1 MMGKQNKARASV
13 LAGTIF
19 GVLMGLGGLV
29 QGGLLQGLFMTL
41 FCGVAFGVAMHFLLK
56 SPYLRKQAS
65 LDEMDL
71 LEGEEV
77 LDSAA
82 ANLVVN
88 VSDFNLG
95 RFAFDDFLWAGGMR
109 GKESIGGFLHLT
121 NFRLIFKAH
130 RINRLTGKLSIL
142 LPTVTAAEDTSY
154 LMVKRLTVSTQAA
167 RVGFVVADP
176 SRAAGA
182 ILQARD
188 NLSARVAGQLRS
200 LALDRPELFSD
211 GLVASEKINRVND
224 LLTMGK
230 KVETLSKVITSP
242 IGGLGS
248 IFLAEF
254 VDETIARR
262 WSEQF
267 DEDTS
272 AQA

>member
-1 MMGKQNKARASV
+1 MMGKQNQARASI

-29 QGGLLQGLFMTL
+29 QGGMLQGLFMAL
-41 FCGVAFGVAMHFLLK
+41 FCGSAFGVAMHFLLK
-56 SPYLRKQAS
+56 SPFLRKQAS
-65 LDEMDL
+65 LDEIDL
-71 LEGEEV
+71 LEGEEI

-95 RFAFDDFLWAGGMR
+95 RFAFDDYLWAVGMR

-142 LPTVTAAEDTSY
+142 LPTVAAAEDTSY
-154 LMVKRLTVSTQAA
+154 LMVKRLTISTQAA
-167 RVGFVVADP
+167 KVSFVVGDP
-176 SRAAGA
+176 SKAAGA

-188 NLSARVAGQLRS
+188 DLSPQTTGELRA
-200 LALDRPELFSD
+200 LALDRPDLFAD
-211 GLVASEKINRVND
+211 GLVASDKINRVND
-224 LLTMGK
+224 LLAMGK
-230 KVETLSKVITSP
+230 RVETLSKVITSP

-254 VDETIARR
+254 VDENIARP

-267 DEDTS
+267 DEDS
-272 AQA
+272 PSQP

>member
-1 MMGKQNKARASV
+1 MMGKQNKARESI

-29 QGGLLQGLFMTL
+29 QGGPLQGLFMAL
-41 FCGVAFGVAMHFLLK
+41 FCGGAFGVSMHFLLK
-56 SPYLRKQAS
+56 SPFLRKQAS
-65 LDEMDL
+65 LDEIDL

-95 RFAFDDFLWAGGMR
+95 RFAFDNYLWAVGMR

-142 LPTVTAAEDTSY
+142 LPTVTAADDTSY
-154 LMVKRLTVSTQAA
+154 MMVERLTVSTQTA
-167 RVGFVVADP
+167 RVSFVVADP
-176 SRAAGA
+176 SEAAGV

-188 NLSARVAGQLRS
+188 ALSPQATGELRR
-200 LALDRPELFSD
+200 LALDRPELFAD
-211 GLVASEKINRVND
+211 GLATSEKINRVND
-224 LLTMGK
+224 LLTMGQR
-230 KVETLSKVITSP
+230 VETLSKVITSP

-254 VDETIARR
+254 VDENIARA

-272 AQA
+272 TQP